1 MLLTAALSVLG
12 EWSARR
18 QGGGAAGDPYPRL
31 GRVNR
36 GRPLRCLPERRRGA
50 AAPTNSPLER
60 HRAVRRPLGGA
71 CPAQVASLMG
81 VGWEAVVRVLTDSV
95 VPLPSLPV
103 GIDVDHN
110 AAEVRQVVKELV
122 PDLLRDLVAV
132 PHR

>member
-1 MLLTAALSVLG
+1 
-12 EWSARR
+12 
-18 QGGGAAGDPYPRL
+18 
-31 GRVNR
+31 
-36 GRPLRCLPERRRGA
+36 
-50 AAPTNSPLER
+50 
-60 HRAVRRPLGGA
+60 
-71 CPAQVASLMG
+71 MG

-110 AAEVRQVVKELV
+110 VAEVRQVVKELV